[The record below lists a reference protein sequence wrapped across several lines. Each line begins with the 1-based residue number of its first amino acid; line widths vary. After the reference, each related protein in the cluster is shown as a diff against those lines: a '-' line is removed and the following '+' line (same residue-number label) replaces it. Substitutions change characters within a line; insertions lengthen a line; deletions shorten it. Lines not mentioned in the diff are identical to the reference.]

1 MGLTGDSTS
10 DRMRERNRPAGAEGF
25 GTRMSNNSEDLSDLY
40 ENWESE
46 QMEALASLAE
56 DGVSN
61 EDFDLDSITD
71 EDDSYFYEEDSI
83 DFLAE
88 EDDRGDEDED
98 FIDLSDLFDDME
110 G

>member
-46 QMEALASLAE
+46 RYEAMMAGE
-56 DGVSN
+56 MDIEEGV
-61 EDFDLDSITD
+61 EDLDSLAD